1 VVVLPDPCRPV
12 RQPVAAHSVAAERLC
27 LGEAAVGRLFL
38 VVVVHR
44 R

>member
-1 VVVLPDPCRPV
+1 V
-12 RQPVAAHSVAAERLC
+12 RQQ
-27 LGEAAVGRLFL
+27 AAVRSVEAVQLYPALVVAGRLFL